1 MVSAGGRVENEHV
14 QVCLPESLRRWK
26 EKNHIDDLPEAK
38 YTDQEHN
45 CNWNVQD
52 LKGKTKSGVLKSM
65 NQRIHIWEVFDRQ
78 LKADAQLAK
87 YPKVSGKDNVQF

>member
-1 MVSAGGRVENEHV
+1 MVSAGGKIENEYV

-26 EKNHIDDLPEAK
+26 EKNNIDDLPGTK
-38 YTDQEHN
+38 YADQEHK

-65 NQRIHIWEVFDRQ
+65 NQRIYIWEVFDRQ
-78 LKADAQLAK
+78 LKADTNLAK
-87 YPKVSGKDNVQF
+87 YPKVSKKDIVQF